1 MNPMKCKRA
10 EKSQQLICTFLND
23 FLTFAYFRDLAVSLT
38 ETSMPRKLK
47 KMLGDFF
54 RETVERKKTG
64 IIG

>member
-1 MNPMKCKRA
+1 MIF
-10 EKSQQLICTFLND
+10 LI
-23 FLTFAYFRDLAVSLT
+23 FAYFRDLAVSLT